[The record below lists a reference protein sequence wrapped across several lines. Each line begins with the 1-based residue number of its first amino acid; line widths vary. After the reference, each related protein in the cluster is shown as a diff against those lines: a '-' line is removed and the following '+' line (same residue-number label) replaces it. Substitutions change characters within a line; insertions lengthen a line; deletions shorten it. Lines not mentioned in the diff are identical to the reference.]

1 MKGIHISPI
10 LSIIVDGGEKVEK
23 GCFSVLLLLLRA
35 FPLSQW
41 FSWSGFL
48 QKSMVEETFFFFL
61 MWKCNSTITFKGR
74 SSFRFGQLLDIY
86 IFFNLIEM
94 KKLTCDTK
102 DLVLSVNHLV

>member
-1 MKGIHISPI
+1 MFFSIAATLESISP
-10 LSIIVDGGEKVEK
+10 
-23 GCFSVLLLLLRA
+23 FSVV
-35 FPLSQW
+35 
-41 FSWSGFL
+41 FL
-48 QKSMVEETFFFFL
+48 VRLFAEKYGGGNFFFFFL